1 MKDITLI
8 IPAKNESENIGFVID
23 QIEKLSLDYF
33 VVLDKKDN
41 QTSDAVKNKDKIIFQ
56 DSHGFGNAILSGVKN
71 LKTKYFCIL
80 FSDGSTNPDEIPQL
94 YNYLQKTNS
103 DFVFGSRYL
112 KNASSDDDTII
123 TFLGNQI
130 FTFLGKI
137 LFNLKISDILYTFV
151 IGKTDCIKK
160 LNLNS
165 QDFSFCVELPIL
177 ANKNN
182 FLITDYPCHERSRMS
197 GKKNVNELIDG
208 LKILFKM
215 IKLYVS

>member
-8 IPAKNESENIGFVID
+8 IPAKNESENIGVVIN
-23 QIEKLSLDYF
+23 QIEKLSFNYF
-33 VVLDKKDN
+33 IILDKKDN
-41 QTSDAVKNKDKIIFQ
+41 QTLEAVKNKDKIIFQ
-56 DSHGFGNAILSGVKN
+56 DAHGFGNAILSGVKN

-80 FSDGSTNPDEIPQL
+80 FADGSTNPDEIPQL
-94 YNYLQKTNS
+94 YNHLKKTNS

-130 FTFLGKI
+130 FTFLGKS

-165 QDFSFCVELPIL
+165 QDFSLCVELPIL

-197 GKKNVNELIDG
+197 GKKNVNEFVDG
-208 LKILFKM
+208 FKILFKI

>member
-8 IPAKNESENIGFVID
+8 IPAKNESENIGVVID

-33 VVLDKKDN
+33 VILDKKDN

-123 TFLGNQI
+123 TFWVTKYLLSLAKFYLILKFQTFFTLLLSVKQI
-130 FTFLGKI
+130 VLKQFKFTRF
-137 LFNLKISDILYTFV
+137 
-151 IGKTDCIKK
+151 
-160 LNLNS
+160 
-165 QDFSFCVELPIL
+165 
-177 ANKNN
+177 
-182 FLITDYPCHERSRMS
+182 
-197 GKKNVNELIDG
+197 
-208 LKILFKM
+208 
-215 IKLYVS
+215 